1 MHSKTLAHMAL
12 FGAKDFSIT
21 PLNRKTFIYLLSL
34 TPNVE
39 FIQLKEVGK
48 TFGKS
53 KVLSDVNLTIEEGD
67 IFGIIGQSG
76 SGKTTLLNLIA
87 GFIEPTDGE
96 VVYFSKVDHTPK
108 NLHKHFYKI
117 KKHIGYTPQHTSFYP
132 KLSIA
137 ENLIHFGKIYGM
149 DKNTLKANAES
160 LLQFTGLHT
169 HRHKLGEELSGGMQ
183 KRLDIS
189 CSLIHRPKL
198 LILDEPTADLDPITQ
213 EEIIDLIK
221 AVNGQGVTVVIAS
234 HHLESLERICT
245 KLAIV
250 HNGLV
255 KSQGEIEAVLQP
267 YHKENISI
275 NIRVGRDKDRIIALL
290 RKLPVTKIIDQGH
303 QLVVQPANPE
313 LAMVALLRMI
323 KQENLYLH
331 DLDLR
336 KPSLKE
342 VLTIIAQEGIPK

>member
-1 MHSKTLAHMAL
+1 
-12 FGAKDFSIT
+12 
-21 PLNRKTFIYLLSL
+21 
-34 TPNVE
+34 VE

-48 TFGKS
+48 SFGKN

-67 IFGIIGQSG
+67 ILGIIGQSG

-96 VVYFSKVDHTPK
+96 VVYFSKVDRAPK
-108 NLHKHFYKI
+108 NLHKHFNKI

-132 KLSIA
+132 KLNLV
-137 ENLIHFGKIYGM
+137 ENLYHFGKLYGV
-149 DKNTLKANAES
+149 DKATLKANAES
-160 LLQFTGLHT
+160 LLQFTGLSD
-169 HRHKLGEELSGGMQ
+169 HRKKLGEELSGGMQ

-213 EEIIDLIK
+213 EEIIDLVK
-221 AVNGQGVTVVIAS
+221 SVSEQGVTVVIAS
-234 HHLESLERICT
+234 HHLNSLERICT

-250 HNGLV
+250 DKGLV
-255 KSQGEIEAVLQP
+255 KSQGEIEEVLRP
-267 YHKENISI
+267 FHKEKLSI
-275 NIRVGRDKDRIIALL
+275 NIRVGKDKEKMIELL
-290 RKLPVTKIIDQGH
+290 KKLPVTKIIDQGH
-303 QLVVQPANPE
+303 QLVVQPDNPE
-313 LAMVALLRMI
+313 LAMVALLRTI
-323 KQENLYLH
+323 KQENLYLN

-342 VLTIIAQEGIPK
+342 VLTKIAKEGIYK